1 MFEHTTI
8 NGNRVCIDDR
18 ITGQRLKVIGIQ
30 HKHNSKGERTG
41 QIMLAT
47 KDKNV
52 EVSCREGIIVALP
65 RPDQPR
71 TRPHA

>member
-18 ITGQRLKVIGIQ
+18 ITGQRLKVINIQ
-30 HKHNSKGERTG
+30 RKRNGT
-41 QIMLAT
+41 IILVT
-47 KDKNV
+47 KTKNV
-52 EVSCREGIIVALP
+52 ELSCREGIMVALP
-65 RPDQPR
+65 RPDLPR

>member
-30 HKHNSKGERTG
+30 HGHTSKGKRNG
-41 QIMLAT
+41 RVQLVT
-47 KDKNV
+47 KTKTV
-52 EVSCREGIIVALP
+52 EVGCREGIMVALP
-65 RPDQPR
+65 RPDAPR
-71 TRPHA
+71 KRPHA